1 MFKDWKF
8 DNFNF
13 EKDENGQIK
22 KPNTILIA
30 LYEWIF
36 DYSEIIF
43 VVLTTTFLYFL

>member
-1 MFKDWKF
+1 MKQYLDLCRHIL
-8 DNFNF
+8 
-13 EKDENGQIK
+13 ENGQIK
-22 KPNTILIA
+22 KPNTILVA